1 MQSLVQYFETI
12 PALHRSLSLFGGM
25 LFFYLIEYAAPLFK
39 FKYRKLQHAGI
50 NLLFTL
56 TTIIINFLFAF
67 TIVKIGDWSIQQ
79 HIGILTFLDVNLL
92 WYTIIGLLLMDL
104 IGAYTV
110 HYVEHK
116 IKWMWRFHLI
126 HHSDTHIDTTSANRH
141 HPGES
146 VFRLFF
152 TVIAVGIIGAPIWLV
167 MMYQSASVVLSQ
179 FNHANIR
186 LPLWLDK
193 TLSWVI
199 VSPNMHKV
207 HHHYVQPYT
216 DSNYGNIF
224 SIWDRIFGTY
234 TTLAPEKITYGIDTH
249 MLPEENNRVGNLFA
263 IPFQPY
269 RAPKGSK
276 FNE

>member
-1 MQSLVQYFETI
+1 MQSLVLYFETI
-12 PALHRSLSLFGGM
+12 PALHRSLILFGGM
-25 LFFYLIEYAAPLFK
+25 LFFYLIEYAAPLFN
-39 FKYRKLQHAGI
+39 FNYRKLQHAGI

-79 HIGILTFLDVNLL
+79 HIGILTFLNINLL
-92 WYTIIGLLLMDL
+92 WYTIIGLLLLDL

-249 MLPEENNRVGNLFA
+249 MLPEENNRVGNLFT

-276 FNE
+276 FN

>member
-1 MQSLVQYFETI
+1 MQSLVLYFETI

>member
-12 PALHRSLSLFGGM
+12 PALHRSLILFGGM
-25 LFFYLIEYAAPLFK
+25 LFFYLIEYAVPLFK
-39 FKYRKLQHAGI
+39 FNYRKLQHAGI

-56 TTIIINFLFAF
+56 TTIIINFVFAF

-79 HIGILTFLDVNLL
+79 HIGLLTFLDVNLL
-92 WYTIIGLLLMDL
+92 WYTIIGLMLMDL

-186 LPLWLDK
+186 LPIWLDK
-193 TLSWVI
+193 TLSCVI

-234 TTLAPEKITYGIDTH
+234 TTFAPEKITYGIDTH
-249 MLPEENNRVGNLFA
+249 MLPEENNRVGNLFT

>member
-1 MQSLVQYFETI
+1 MQSLVLYFETI
-12 PALHRSLSLFGGM
+12 PALHRSLILFGGM
-25 LFFYLIEYAAPLFK
+25 LFFYLIEYAAPLFN
-39 FKYRKLQHAGI
+39 FNYRKLQHAGI

-79 HIGILTFLDVNLL
+79 HIGILTFLNINLL
-92 WYTIIGLLLMDL
+92 WYTIIGLLLLDL

-249 MLPEENNRVGNLFA
+249 MLPEENDRVGNLFA

>member
-1 MQSLVQYFETI
+1 MQQLVNYFETI
-12 PALHRSLSLFGGM
+12 SSLHRSLILFGGM
-25 LFFYLIEYAAPLFK
+25 LFFYLIEYAGPLFK
-39 FKYRKLQHAGI
+39 FNYKKISHAGI
-50 NLLFTL
+50 NLVFTL
-56 TTIIINFLFAF
+56 TTIIVNFLFAF
-67 TIVKIGDWSIQQ
+67 TIVKIGDWSIQNN
-79 HIGILTFLDVNLL
+79 IGILTHVHVSLL
-92 WYTIIGLLLMDL
+92 LYTIIGLLLLDL

-116 IKWMWRFHLI
+116 VKWMWRFHLI
-126 HHSDTHIDTTSANRH
+126 HHSDTFIDTTSANRH

-146 VFRLFF
+146 IFRLFF
-152 TVIAVGIIGAPIWLV
+152 TVIAVGIVGAPMWLV
-167 MMYQSASVVLSQ
+167 MLYQSVSVILSQ
-179 FNHANIR
+179 FNHANIK
-186 LPLWLDK
+186 LPTGLDK
-193 TLSWVI
+193 GISLLI

-224 SIWDRIFGTY
+224 SIWDRLFGTFK
-234 TTLAPEKITYGIDTH
+234 TLSPDKIHYGIDTH
-249 MLPEENNRVGNLFA
+249 MSPQENNALGNLFA

>member
-12 PALHRSLSLFGGM
+12 PALHRSLILFGGM

>member
-1 MQSLVQYFETI
+1 MQSLVLYFETI
-12 PALHRSLSLFGGM
+12 PALHRSLILFGGM
-25 LFFYLIEYAAPLFK
+25 LFFYLIEYAAPLFN
-39 FKYRKLQHAGI
+39 FNYRKLQHAGI

-79 HIGILTFLDVNLL
+79 HIGILTFLNINLL
-92 WYTIIGLLLMDL
+92 WYTIIGLLLLDL

-249 MLPEENNRVGNLFA
+249 MLPEENDRVGNLFA

-276 FNE
+276 FN

>member
-1 MQSLVQYFETI
+1 MQQLVNYFETI
-12 PALHRSLSLFGGM
+12 SSLHRSLILFGGM
-25 LFFYLIEYAAPLFK
+25 LFFYLIEYAGPLFK
-39 FKYRKLQHAGI
+39 FNYKKLSHAGI
-50 NLLFTL
+50 NLVFTL
-56 TTIIINFLFAF
+56 TTIIVNFLFAF
-67 TIVKIGDWSIQQ
+67 TIVKIGDWSIQNN
-79 HIGILTFLDVNLL
+79 IGILTHVHVSLL
-92 WYTIIGLLLMDL
+92 LYTIIGLLLLDL

-116 IKWMWRFHLI
+116 VKWMWRFHII
-126 HHSDTHIDTTSANRH
+126 HHSDTFIDTTSANRH

-146 VFRLFF
+146 IFRLFF
-152 TVIAVGIIGAPIWLV
+152 TVIAVGIVGAPMWLV
-167 MMYQSASVVLSQ
+167 MLYQSVSVILSQ
-179 FNHANIR
+179 FNHANIK
-186 LPLWLDK
+186 LPSWLDK
-193 TLSWVI
+193 GISLLI

-224 SIWDRIFGTY
+224 SIWDRLFGTFK
-234 TTLAPEKITYGIDTH
+234 TLSPDKIHYGIDTH
-249 MLPEENNRVGNLFA
+249 MSPQENNALGNLFA

>member
-1 MQSLVQYFETI
+1 MQQLVNYFETI
-12 PALHRSLSLFGGM
+12 SSLHRSLILFGGM
-25 LFFYLIEYAAPLFK
+25 LFFYVIEYAGPLFK
-39 FKYRKLQHAGI
+39 FDYKKLSHAGI
-50 NLLFTL
+50 NLVFTL
-56 TTIIINFLFAF
+56 TTIIVNFLFAF
-67 TIVKIGDWSIQQ
+67 TIVKIGDWSIQNNF
-79 HIGILTFLDVNLL
+79 GILTHVHVSLIL
-92 WYTIIGLLLMDL
+92 YTIIGLLLLDL

-110 HYVEHK
+110 HFVEHK

-126 HHSDTHIDTTSANRH
+126 HHSDTFIDTTSANRH

-146 VFRLFF
+146 IFRLFF
-152 TVIAVGIIGAPIWLV
+152 TVLAVGIVGAPMWLV
-167 MMYQSASVVLSQ
+167 MLYQSVSVILSQ
-179 FNHANIR
+179 FNHANIK
-186 LPLWLDK
+186 LPSWLDK
-193 TLSWVI
+193 GISLII

-224 SIWDRIFGTY
+224 SIWDRLFGTFK
-234 TTLAPEKITYGIDTH
+234 TLPPNQIRYGIDTH
-249 MLPEENNRVGNLFA
+249 MSPEENNALGNLFA

>member
-1 MQSLVQYFETI
+1 MQSLVLYFETI
-12 PALHRSLSLFGGM
+12 PALHRSLVLFGGM

-79 HIGILTFLDVNLL
+79 HIGILTFLNINLL
-92 WYTIIGLLLMDL
+92 WYTIIGLLLLDL

-249 MLPEENNRVGNLFA
+249 MLPEENNRVGNLFT

-276 FNE
+276 FN

>member
-12 PALHRSLSLFGGM
+12 PALHRSLILFGGM

-79 HIGILTFLDVNLL
+79 HIGILTFLNINLL

>member
-1 MQSLVQYFETI
+1 MQSLVLYFETI
-12 PALHRSLSLFGGM
+12 PALHRSLILFGGM
-25 LFFYLIEYAAPLFK
+25 LFFYLIEYAAPLFN
-39 FKYRKLQHAGI
+39 FNYRKLQHAGI

-79 HIGILTFLDVNLL
+79 HIGILTFLNINLL
-92 WYTIIGLLLMDL
+92 WYTIIGLLLLDL

-249 MLPEENNRVGNLFA
+249 MLPEENNRVGNLFT

>member
-1 MQSLVQYFETI
+1 MQSLVLYFETI
-12 PALHRSLSLFGGM
+12 PALHRSLILFGGM

-79 HIGILTFLDVNLL
+79 HIGILTFLNINLL
-92 WYTIIGLLLMDL
+92 WYTIIGLLLLDL

-249 MLPEENNRVGNLFA
+249 MLPEENNRVGNLFT

-276 FNE
+276 FN

>member
-12 PALHRSLSLFGGM
+12 PALHRSLILFGGM

-234 TTLAPEKITYGIDTH
+234 NTLAPEKIIYGIDTH
-249 MLPEENNRVGNLFA
+249 MLPEENDRVGNLFA

>member
-12 PALHRSLSLFGGM
+12 PALHRSLILFGGM
-25 LFFYLIEYAAPLFK
+25 LFFYLIEYAVPLFK
-39 FKYRKLQHAGI
+39 FNYRKLHHAGI

-116 IKWMWRFHLI
+116 VKWMWRFHLI

-193 TLSWVI
+193 TLSWII

>member
-12 PALHRSLSLFGGM
+12 PALHRSLILFGGM

-224 SIWDRIFGTY
+224 SIWDRVFGTY
-234 TTLAPEKITYGIDTH
+234 TTLAPEKIIYGIDTH

>member
-1 MQSLVQYFETI
+1 MQSLVLYFETI
-12 PALHRSLSLFGGM
+12 PALHRSLILFGGM
-25 LFFYLIEYAAPLFK
+25 LFFYLIEYAAPLFN
-39 FKYRKLQHAGI
+39 FNYRKLQHAGI

-79 HIGILTFLDVNLL
+79 HIGILTFLNINLL
-92 WYTIIGLLLMDL
+92 WYTIIGLLLLDL

>member
-1 MQSLVQYFETI
+1 MQSLVLYFETI
-12 PALHRSLSLFGGM
+12 PALHRSLILFGGM
-25 LFFYLIEYAAPLFK
+25 LFFYLIEYAAPLLNFN
-39 FKYRKLQHAGI
+39 YRKLQHAGI

-79 HIGILTFLDVNLL
+79 HIGILTFLNINLL
-92 WYTIIGLLLMDL
+92 WYTIIGLLLLDL

-249 MLPEENNRVGNLFA
+249 MLPEENNRVGNLFT

-276 FNE
+276 FN

>member
-1 MQSLVQYFETI
+1 MQSLVLYFETI
-12 PALHRSLSLFGGM
+12 PALHRSLILFGGM
-25 LFFYLIEYAAPLFK
+25 LFFYLIEYAAPLFN
-39 FKYRKLQHAGI
+39 FNYRKLQHAGI

-79 HIGILTFLDVNLL
+79 HIGILTFLNINLL
-92 WYTIIGLLLMDL
+92 WYTIIGLLLLDL

-276 FNE
+276 FN

>member
-1 MQSLVQYFETI
+1 MQQLVNYFETI
-12 PALHRSLSLFGGM
+12 SSLHRSLILFGGM
-25 LFFYLIEYAAPLFK
+25 LFFYLIEYAGPLFK
-39 FKYRKLQHAGI
+39 FNYKKLSHAGI
-50 NLLFTL
+50 NLVFTL
-56 TTIIINFLFAF
+56 TTIIVNFLFAF
-67 TIVKIGDWSIQQ
+67 TIVKIGDWSIQNN
-79 HIGILTFLDVNLL
+79 IGILTHVHVSLL
-92 WYTIIGLLLMDL
+92 LYTIIGLLLLDL

-116 IKWMWRFHLI
+116 VKWMWRFHLI
-126 HHSDTHIDTTSANRH
+126 HHSDTFIDTTSANRH

-146 VFRLFF
+146 IFRLFF
-152 TVIAVGIIGAPIWLV
+152 TVIAVGIVGAPMWLV
-167 MMYQSASVVLSQ
+167 MLYQSVSVILSQ
-179 FNHANIR
+179 FNHANIK
-186 LPLWLDK
+186 LPSWLDK
-193 TLSWVI
+193 GISLLI

-224 SIWDRIFGTY
+224 SIWDRLFGTFK
-234 TTLAPEKITYGIDTH
+234 TLSPDKIHYGIDTH
-249 MLPEENNRVGNLFA
+249 MSPQENNALGNLFA

>member
-1 MQSLVQYFETI
+1 MQQLVNYFETI
-12 PALHRSLSLFGGM
+12 SSLHRSLILFGGM
-25 LFFYLIEYAAPLFK
+25 LFFYLIEYAGPLFK
-39 FKYRKLQHAGI
+39 FNYKKISHAGI
-50 NLLFTL
+50 NLVFTL
-56 TTIIINFLFAF
+56 TTIIVNFLFAF
-67 TIVKIGDWSIQQ
+67 TIVKIGDWSIQNN
-79 HIGILTFLDVNLL
+79 IGILTHVHVSLL
-92 WYTIIGLLLMDL
+92 LYTIIGLLLLDL

-116 IKWMWRFHLI
+116 VKWMWRFHLI
-126 HHSDTHIDTTSANRH
+126 HHSDTFIDTTSANRH

-146 VFRLFF
+146 IFRLFF
-152 TVIAVGIIGAPIWLV
+152 TVIAVGIVGAPMWLV
-167 MMYQSASVVLSQ
+167 MLYQSVSVILSQ
-179 FNHANIR
+179 FNHANIK
-186 LPLWLDK
+186 LPSWLDK
-193 TLSWVI
+193 GISLFI

-224 SIWDRIFGTY
+224 SIWDRLFGTFK
-234 TTLAPEKITYGIDTH
+234 TLSPDKIHYGIDTH
-249 MLPEENNRVGNLFA
+249 MSPQENNALGNLFA

>member
-12 PALHRSLSLFGGM
+12 PALHRSLILFGGM
-25 LFFYLIEYAAPLFK
+25 LFFYLIEYAVPLFK
-39 FKYRKLQHAGI
+39 FNYRKLHHAGI

-79 HIGILTFLDVNLL
+79 HIGLLTFLDVNLL
-92 WYTIIGLLLMDL
+92 WYTIVGLLLMDL

-193 TLSWVI
+193 TLSWII

>member
-12 PALHRSLSLFGGM
+12 PALHRSLILFGGM

-39 FKYRKLQHAGI
+39 FKYLKLQHAGI

-79 HIGILTFLDVNLL
+79 HIGLLTFLNVNLL

-116 IKWMWRFHLI
+116 VKWMWRFHLI

-249 MLPEENNRVGNLFA
+249 MLPEENNNVGNLFA

>member
-1 MQSLVQYFETI
+1 MQSLVLYFETI
-12 PALHRSLSLFGGM
+12 PALHRSLILFGGM
-25 LFFYLIEYAAPLFK
+25 LFFYLIEYAAPLFN
-39 FKYRKLQHAGI
+39 FNYRKLQHAGI

-79 HIGILTFLDVNLL
+79 HIGILTFLNINLL

-249 MLPEENNRVGNLFA
+249 MLPEENDRVGNLFA

>member
-12 PALHRSLSLFGGM
+12 PALHRSLILFGGM
-25 LFFYLIEYAAPLFK
+25 LFFYLIEYAVPLFK
-39 FKYRKLQHAGI
+39 FNYRKLQHAGI

-79 HIGILTFLDVNLL
+79 HIGLLTFLNVNLL

-234 TTLAPEKITYGIDTH
+234 TT
-249 MLPEENNRVGNLFA
+249 
-263 IPFQPY
+263 
-269 RAPKGSK
+269 
-276 FNE
+276 

>member
-12 PALHRSLSLFGGM
+12 PALHRSLILFGGM
-25 LFFYLIEYAAPLFK
+25 LFFYLIEYAVPLFK
-39 FKYRKLQHAGI
+39 FNYRKLHHAGI

-193 TLSWVI
+193 TLSWII

>member
-1 MQSLVQYFETI
+1 MQSLVLYFETI
-12 PALHRSLSLFGGM
+12 PALHRSLILFGGM
-25 LFFYLIEYAAPLFK
+25 LFFYLIEYAAPLFN
-39 FKYRKLQHAGI
+39 FNYRKLQHAGI

-79 HIGILTFLDVNLL
+79 HIGILTFLNINLL
-92 WYTIIGLLLMDL
+92 WYTIIGLLLLDL

-249 MLPEENNRVGNLFA
+249 MLPEENDRVGNLFT

-276 FNE
+276 FN

>member
-1 MQSLVQYFETI
+1 MQNLVNYFETI
-12 PALHRSLSLFGGM
+12 PTLHRSLILFGGM
-25 LFFYLIEYAAPLFK
+25 LFFYVIEYAKPLFHFQYNK
-39 FKYRKLQHAGI
+39 GQHAGI
-50 NLLFTL
+50 NLLFTF
-56 TTIIINFLFAF
+56 TTIIINFIFAF
-67 TIVKIGDWSIQQ
+67 TIVKMGDWSISNNIGLLT
-79 HIGILTFLDVNLL
+79 HIHVNLL
-92 WYTIIGLLLMDL
+92 WYTIIGLMLLDL
-104 IGAYTV
+104 IGAYFV
-110 HYVEHK
+110 HFVEHK
-116 IKWMWRFHLI
+116 VKWMWRFHLI

-146 VFRLFF
+146 IFRLFF

-193 TLSWVI
+193 TLSWI
-199 VSPNMHKV
+199 LVSPNMHKV

-224 SIWDRIFGTY
+224 SIWDRIFGTF

-276 FNE
+276 FHE

>member
-1 MQSLVQYFETI
+1 MQSLVLYFETI
-12 PALHRSLSLFGGM
+12 PALHRSLILFGGM
-25 LFFYLIEYAAPLFK
+25 LFFYLIEYAAPLFN
-39 FKYRKLQHAGI
+39 FNYRKLQHAGI

-79 HIGILTFLDVNLL
+79 HIGILTFLNINLL
-92 WYTIIGLLLMDL
+92 WYTIIGLLLLDL

-193 TLSWVI
+193 TLSWGI

-249 MLPEENNRVGNLFA
+249 MLPEENNRVGNLFT

-276 FNE
+276 FN

>member
-12 PALHRSLSLFGGM
+12 PALHRSLILFGGM

-79 HIGILTFLDVNLL
+79 HIGILTFLNINLL
-92 WYTIIGLLLMDL
+92 WYTIIGLLLLDL

>member
-12 PALHRSLSLFGGM
+12 PALHRSLVLFGGM
-25 LFFYLIEYAAPLFK
+25 LFFYLIEYAAPLFN
-39 FKYRKLQHAGI
+39 FNYRKLQHAGI

-79 HIGILTFLDVNLL
+79 HIGILTFLNINLL

>member
-12 PALHRSLSLFGGM
+12 PALHRSLILFGGM

-79 HIGILTFLDVNLL
+79 HIGILTFLNINLL

-276 FNE
+276 F

>member
-1 MQSLVQYFETI
+1 MQSLVLYFETI
-12 PALHRSLSLFGGM
+12 PALHRSLILFGGM
-25 LFFYLIEYAAPLFK
+25 LFFYLIEYAAPLFN
-39 FKYRKLQHAGI
+39 FNYRKLQHAGI

-79 HIGILTFLDVNLL
+79 HIGILTFLNINLL
-92 WYTIIGLLLMDL
+92 WYTIIGLLLLDL

-249 MLPEENNRVGNLFA
+249 MLLEENNRVGNLFT

-276 FNE
+276 FN

>member
-12 PALHRSLSLFGGM
+12 PALDRSLILFGGM

-79 HIGILTFLDVNLL
+79 HIGILTFLNINLL

>member
-1 MQSLVQYFETI
+1 MQSLVLYFETI
-12 PALHRSLSLFGGM
+12 PALHRSLILFGGM
-25 LFFYLIEYAAPLFK
+25 LFFYLIEYAAPLFN
-39 FKYRKLQHAGI
+39 FNYRKLQHAGI

-79 HIGILTFLDVNLL
+79 HIGILTFLNINLL
-92 WYTIIGLLLMDL
+92 WYTIIGLLLLDL

-167 MMYQSASVVLSQ
+167 MMYQSAS
-179 FNHANIR
+179 
-186 LPLWLDK
+186 
-193 TLSWVI
+193 
-199 VSPNMHKV
+199 
-207 HHHYVQPYT
+207 
-216 DSNYGNIF
+216 
-224 SIWDRIFGTY
+224 
-234 TTLAPEKITYGIDTH
+234 
-249 MLPEENNRVGNLFA
+249 
-263 IPFQPY
+263 
-269 RAPKGSK
+269 
-276 FNE
+276 

>member
-12 PALHRSLSLFGGM
+12 PALHRSLILFGGM
-25 LFFYLIEYAAPLFK
+25 LFFYLIEYAVPLFK
-39 FKYRKLQHAGI
+39 FNYRKLQHAGI

-79 HIGILTFLDVNLL
+79 HIGLLTFLNVNLL

-193 TLSWVI
+193 KLSWII

-249 MLPEENNRVGNLFA
+249 MLPEENNRVGNLFV

>member
-12 PALHRSLSLFGGM
+12 PALHRSLILFGGM

-79 HIGILTFLDVNLL
+79 HIGILTFLNVNLL

>member
-1 MQSLVQYFETI
+1 MQQLVNYFETI
-12 PALHRSLSLFGGM
+12 SSLHRSLILFGGM
-25 LFFYLIEYAAPLFK
+25 LFFYLIEYAGPLFK
-39 FKYRKLQHAGI
+39 FNYKKLSHAGI
-50 NLLFTL
+50 NLVFTL
-56 TTIIINFLFAF
+56 TTIIVNFLFAF
-67 TIVKIGDWSIQQ
+67 TIVKIGDWSIQNN
-79 HIGILTFLDVNLL
+79 IGILTHVHVSLL
-92 WYTIIGLLLMDL
+92 LYTIIGLLLLDL

-116 IKWMWRFHLI
+116 VKWMWRFHII
-126 HHSDTHIDTTSANRH
+126 HHSDTFIDTTSANRH

-146 VFRLFF
+146 IFRLFF
-152 TVIAVGIIGAPIWLV
+152 TVLAVGIVGAPMWLV
-167 MMYQSASVVLSQ
+167 MLYQSVSVILSQ
-179 FNHANIR
+179 FNHANIK
-186 LPLWLDK
+186 LPTGLDK
-193 TLSWVI
+193 GISLLI

-224 SIWDRIFGTY
+224 SIWDRLFGTFK
-234 TTLAPEKITYGIDTH
+234 TLSPDKIHYGIDTH
-249 MLPEENNRVGNLFA
+249 MSPQENNALGNLFA

>member
-1 MQSLVQYFETI
+1 MQSLVLYFETI
-12 PALHRSLSLFGGM
+12 PALHRSLILFGGM
-25 LFFYLIEYAAPLFK
+25 LFFYLIEYAAPLFN
-39 FKYRKLQHAGI
+39 FNYRKLQHAGI

-79 HIGILTFLDVNLL
+79 HIGILTFLNINLL
-92 WYTIIGLLLMDL
+92 WYTIIGLLLLDL

-249 MLPEENNRVGNLFA
+249 ILPEENNRVGNLFT

-276 FNE
+276 FN